1 MCSNPEKHYFLSHFR
16 QSFFLLPISLIE
28 SNGLSINKS
37 EILLLLLYAI
47 FSQTIAQGLITYGF
61 SLVSAHLSS
70 LVLLMQPVAAAFY
83 GWLLLEE
90 IISPMQAIGGMI
102 VLLAIY
108 AASRKD

>member
-1 MCSNPEKHYFLSHFR
+1 
-16 QSFFLLPISLIE
+16 
-28 SNGLSINKS
+28 
-37 EILLLLLYAI
+37 
-47 FSQTIAQGLITYGF
+47 
-61 SLVSAHLSS
+61 
-70 LVLLMQPVAAAFY
+70 MQPVAAAFY